1 MVLNFIIARLKLFPV
16 RKDSPAKRTSVTF
29 LLESPPLVFEEPRFL
44 CARKVDHSVGSY
56 RCHRTRSF
64 IKKRIS
70 TLRAT
75 ITMTKNF
82 EQSPW
87 SAGLPLPASNRLLL
101 SPTHT
106 NTNDYVVH
114 ALEQAIEIASDIQV
128 MLEEMDGFEPAP
140 SERKT
145 GPSKQ

>member
-1 MVLNFIIARLKLFPV
+1 
-16 RKDSPAKRTSVTF
+16 
-29 LLESPPLVFEEPRFL
+29 
-44 CARKVDHSVGSY
+44 
-56 RCHRTRSF
+56 
-64 IKKRIS
+64 
-70 TLRAT
+70 
-75 ITMTKNF
+75 MTKNF